1 MPQFPVLTEKPH
13 TAEFIISEADGHYS
27 RDNAYFADPT
37 TVRVAQPV
45 KQTAGATTDR
55 PATYVVA
62 TVGADC
68 QAIAIYGGTSVP
80 VDGLRIA
87 VLTRVAEVN
96 GRLIDWGAMSTAEQV
111 IGVTTLGGKGIIARF

>member
-1 MPQFPVLTEKPH
+1 MSQFPVITEKAH
-13 TAEFIISEADGHYS
+13 SAEFILSESLGHQS

-37 TVRVAQPV
+37 TIRVGQPC
-45 KQTAGATTDR
+45 KQTAAATTDK
-55 PATYVVA
+55 PATYTVA

-80 VDGLRIA
+80 TDGLRIA
-87 VLTRVAEVN
+87 VISRNAEVN

-111 IGVTTLGGKGIIARF
+111 AGVAALAAKNIMARF